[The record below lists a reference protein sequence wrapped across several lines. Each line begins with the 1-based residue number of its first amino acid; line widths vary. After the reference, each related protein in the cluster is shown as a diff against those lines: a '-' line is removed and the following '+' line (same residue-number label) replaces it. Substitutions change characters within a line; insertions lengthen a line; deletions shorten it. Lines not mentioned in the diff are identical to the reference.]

1 MLCRLPI
8 IINLEPVRS
17 ILLLVTTSVIFA
29 GCVSVETTRLSNA
42 PDNLT
47 PLRPNQVN
55 TYQDSSSVSCPYEEV
70 ALISTQGGGSYIG
83 NDRLVNEAKKE
94 AADIGANGVILSKFG
109 ESEML
114 LSSEPTAQVL
124 AIYEDR
130 PCN

>member
-1 MLCRLPI
+1 M
-8 IINLEPVRS
+8 RS

-29 GCVSVETTRLSNA
+29 GCVLVDTTRLSNA

-55 TYQDSSSVSCPYEEV
+55 TYQDSSSVSCPYKEV
-70 ALISTQGGGSYIG
+70 ALISTQGGSYTG
-83 NDRLVNEAKKE
+83 NDRLVNEGKKE
-94 AADIGANGVILSKFG
+94 AADIGANGIILSKFG
-109 ESEML
+109 EAEQL
-114 LSSEPTAQVL
+114 LSSDPTAQVL